1 MNKKEFRTLDE
12 QIDILKSKNL
22 TINNVDEAKDILLRE
37 NYFFINGYRY
47 LFFDKDR
54 KFIKGANFDELYSAF
69 LFDRNLRNI
78 MFKNLLVV
86 ENNIKSII
94 SYQLSKKYG
103 FKEKDYLNPKN
114 FVQDYKDSRRVED
127 VLNKM
132 KRQIRVN
139 GEKHTATY
147 HYLNKYQYVPLW
159 ILVKVLSFGLINE
172 LYGILKPEDKTEI
185 AAIYGL
191 NSDSLKVYLQLLS
204 NYRNLCAHEDIVYD
218 HRTQTYIDD
227 TKYHSLLNLDRNE
240 LGEFSKGKND
250 LFAIVIIF
258 KQMLQ
263 KDRFKEFIYEINQC
277 FKTFDDNVDII
288 SNKKLMDRMGFPEN
302 YKDIINL

>member
-54 KFIKGANFDELYSAF
+54 KFIKGTTFDELYSAF

-191 NSDSLKVYLQLLS
+191 NSDSLKIYLQLLS

-263 KDRFKEFIYEINQC
+263 KDRFKEFIYEISQC

-288 SNKKLMDRMGFPEN
+288 SNTKLMERMGFPEN

>member
-22 TINNVDEAKDILLRE
+22 VIDDVDEAKDVLLRE

-54 KFIKGANFDELYSAF
+54 KFVKGTNFNELYSAF
-69 LFDRNLRNI
+69 LFDRNLRNV

-103 FKEKDYLNPKN
+103 YKDKDYLNPKN
-114 FVQDYKDSRRVED
+114 FIQDYKDSRRVED

-147 HYLNKYQYVPLW
+147 HYINKYQYVPLW

-172 LYGILKPEDKTEI
+172 LFGILKPEDKEEI
-185 AAIYGL
+185 ASIYGL
-191 NSDSLKVYLQLLS
+191 SSDSLKVYLQLLS
-204 NYRNLCAHEDIVYD
+204 NYRNLCAHEDIVYE
-218 HRTQTYIDD
+218 HRTQTFIDD
-227 TKYHSLLNLDRNE
+227 TKYHKLLNIEVNG
-240 LGEFSKGKND
+240 LGEYTKGKND

-263 KDRFKEFIYEINQC
+263 KRRFNDFMREIESC
-277 FKTFDDNVDII
+277 FKQFDNSVNVI
-288 SNKKLMDRMGFPEN
+288 SNDKLMGRMGFPDN
-302 YKDIINL
+302 YMDIVNL